1 MSAVLRVTSYMHR
14 RVDAIS
20 SLAASLATIPE
31 AVEMARAVGLAIAQV
46 LYNAQMI
53 RTWSLLLRTAQRRG
67 FTIGGRNDAQ
77 PLVES
82 PYLLHPVEQRALA
95 DVSCGGG

>member
-1 MSAVLRVTSYMHR
+1 MAAVLRVATYMTR
-14 RVDAIS
+14 RVETIS
-20 SLAASLATIPE
+20 HLATALATIPE
-31 AVEMARAVGLAIAQV
+31 AVEMARAVGLAIPQV

-77 PLVES
+77 PLLES
-82 PYLLHPVEQRALA
+82 PYLLHPVEQRTRL
-95 DVSCGGG
+95 